1 MNWLGSLQNLTLG
14 LGLRLGVRLCLGLDA
29 SSLELVDEV
38 VGSVAEGL
46 DPPGRLSPLATM
58 LAERS
63 LDRP

>member
-14 LGLRLGVRLCLGLDA
+14 LGLRLGFRLGLGLDA
-29 SSLELVDEV
+29 SNLELGDEV

-46 DPPGRLSPLATM
+46 DPLGRLPPLATM